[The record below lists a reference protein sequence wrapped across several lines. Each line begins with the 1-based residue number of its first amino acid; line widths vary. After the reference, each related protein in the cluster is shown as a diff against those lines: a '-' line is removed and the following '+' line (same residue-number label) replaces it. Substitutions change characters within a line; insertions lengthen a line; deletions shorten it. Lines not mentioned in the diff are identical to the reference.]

1 MIRPKPDIPER
12 IPVLSF
18 PTPEGQADLLFYEI
32 RDGDLP
38 KNKSWSYGD
47 PHPDTAKFPHHEL
60 VFVTA
65 EGGAGWQRW
74 YYSANRENQHRYNW
88 QLTDTP
94 DWPQLTQTFIVRRSD
109 FSVTSTYDMPPVE
122 VLAYPLEWTVTG
134 VEERPINDEVLASTF
149 VMVAVTREKLRV
161 RQVIASLSIGTI
173 ANVTA
178 LSTLGTLLAINDYIE
193 CPATYLPPGVR
204 VSNFSP
210 PATAYTAVAAFATGT
225 FDAVAVRYVD
235 SEIIG
240 KEFDPEINATTSFR
254 RAKVPAN
261 TTIPSGIQSDGSI
274 VELQPINT
282 LWSIKNTKKAAG
294 LAGSAINGKAT
305 RTFQIVTNWA
315 WPAVLDYVNIT
326 PVYADNSDIYSAVTG
341 YVTSPRFVA
350 DAYSGPCLATI
361 IEEWT
366 SALPV
371 VGGDPTWNSTK
382 ATSPLLPEPTPLL
395 PKAISFNSPLLDV
408 SVQECLHDYI
418 TFYAANFQQEFP
430 ATNYT
435 RWPGSIVAEV
445 DLRAHQGG
453 WLKRVMLVNCP
464 SQAGVAPELYLTVGT
479 TFATSFQLNWGNLA
493 YTTALKLD
501 VSSDP
506 TFKTGFLP
514 GFKDFSVLGLAT
526 KTVTGASRG
535 VPYYSR
541 LTVTRTTGAT
551 TVVRESNIA
560 VVMCPPQAEIAL
572 STPGPDGLVNTID
585 DVPLP
590 AVTGVI
596 DFGQAQTTE
605 DTFKTIIIRN
615 DGLLSLSG
623 IAVVFEGGYRSYFSV
638 VGTLPTSVAPGGY
651 ATVLV
656 KMRPTAAVGAISVS
670 MTITSNAVNI
680 PSYLVTLTGTAVQ
693 PEIDV
698 LYAGVSRPSGGS
710 TVALGNVNT
719 GSVGTFSFSILNTG
733 NGALTAVVG
742 ISDSSSPP
750 PWDLLS
756 SPEAPIAAGATGT
769 FSVSFTPTEAGAKTL
784 SVSINNNDPTGAED
798 PYLLTL
804 SATGVA
810 VGLIDVTAPS
820 GADLSPGASYYFGF
834 SAATVLKQATFGV
847 VNRGAGTLSSLAA
860 TLSGTD
866 AAQFSVGSFVTSVV
880 SGGTANL
887 TIGFT
892 PTTSGLK
899 SAVLTVA
906 SSDPNQPTY
915 VINLTGTGGTEHE
928 IQVESPLGSILTDN
942 TGVSTYGSMLTGTS
956 RTKRFWVRNVGN
968 ADLTGL
974 AATLT
979 GTDAAKFFVTNV
991 VLADS
996 TTVVTRLEP
1005 GQSAFVDVTLTP
1017 GTTVG
1022 PLEAKLN
1029 IASNDH
1035 DENPFEVP
1043 LLGFSYNSGSLPT
1056 SSSASLIL
1064 GQTSSSA
1071 DTTWVGAPSAAQLST
1086 SLGSRPAV
1094 SSSGRVAIADTV
1106 ANRVLIWNSYP
1117 ALATGQAADLVL
1129 GQPNLTSYSDS
1140 VAITQSN
1147 LRLPKAVAWY
1157 GEKLLVSDTVRNRIL
1172 IWNNPATNNQ
1182 AADMVLGQVNFTS
1195 GLPGASPT
1203 KFKGITDI
1211 FVVPSGSQA
1220 GKLIATDPGNYRVLI
1235 WNSFPAAS
1243 NAAANLALGQTSLSV
1258 ALLPTGPSYTPA
1270 GSLSLPRFR
1279 APSAACVSP
1288 VDGKLYIADAYFNR
1302 VLGYGSVPTSGVPP
1316 DIILFQTDLSTSFT
1330 GATRD
1335 WCNGPSGLS
1344 MNAVGQLAVSDT
1356 NNRRVL
1362 IFYTAPANGS
1372 QPHAVLGQP
1381 NFTTNSVLTRSE
1393 TTLNSAAGLTWQG
1406 GDLLVADRNRVAI
1419 FKP

>member
-109 FSVTSTYDMPPVE
+109 FSVTATYDMPPIE
-122 VLAYPLEWTVTG
+122 VLAYPLEWSVTG

-173 ANVTA
+173 AGAPA
-178 LSTLGTLLAINDYIE
+178 LSTQGTLLVINDYIE
-193 CPATYLPPGVR
+193 CPAAYLPPGVR
-204 VSNFSP
+204 VSNFSH
-210 PATAYTAVAAFATGT
+210 PATAYTAVAAFATGI

-235 SEIIG
+235 SEIVG
-240 KEFDPEINATTSFR
+240 REFDPEINATTSFR

-326 PVYADNSDIYSAVTG
+326 PVYVDDIYSAITG

-371 VGGDPTWNSTK
+371 VGGDSTWNSTK
-382 ATSPLLPEPTPLL
+382 TTSPLLPEPTPLL
-395 PKAISFNSPLLDV
+395 PKSISFNSPLLDV
-408 SVQECLHDYI
+408 NVPECLHDYI
-418 TFYAANFQQEFP
+418 TFFAANFQQEYP

-493 YTTALKLD
+493 ATTALKLD

-514 GFKDFSVLGLAT
+514 GFKEFSVLGLTT
-526 KTVTGASRG
+526 KLVEGASRG

-541 LTVTRTTGAT
+541 LTVTRTFGS
-551 TVVRESNIA
+551 TVVVRQSNIA

-585 DVPLP
+585 DVALP

-596 DFGQAQTTE
+596 AFGQAQTTE

-623 IAVVFEGGYRSYFSV
+623 IAVVFVGGYQSYFSV

-651 ATVLV
+651 ETVRV

-719 GSVGTFSFSILNTG
+719 GSVSTFSFNILNSG
-733 NGALTAVVG
+733 NGALTAVVD
-742 ISDSSSPP
+742 ISDSSSPS
-750 PWDLLS
+750 PWTLLS
-756 SPEAPIAAGATGT
+756 SPEAPIAAGDSGT
-769 FSVSFTPTEAGAKTL
+769 FSISFTPTEAGAKTL

-810 VGLIDVTAPS
+810 VGLIDVNSPS
-820 GADLSPGASYYFGF
+820 GVDLSPGDSYYFGF
-834 SAATVLKQATFGV
+834 SAATVLKQATFVV
-847 VNRGAGTLSSLAA
+847 VNRGVGTLNSLAA

-866 AAQFSVGSFVTSVV
+866 AAQFSVGSLVTSVV

-892 PTTSGLK
+892 PATTGLK
-899 SAVLTVA
+899 SAVLTIA

-928 IQVESPLGSILTDN
+928 IQVESPLGSILIDN

-956 RTKRFWVRNVGN
+956 RTKRFWIRNVGN

-996 TTVVTRLEP
+996 TTVVTRLDP

-1017 GTTVG
+1017 GITVG
-1022 PLEAKLN
+1022 PLEAVLN

-1043 LLGFSYNSGSLPT
+1043 LLGFAYNSGSIST
-1056 SSSASLIL
+1056 SDSASLIL
-1064 GQTSSSA
+1064 GQTSASA
-1071 DTTWVGAPSAAQLST
+1071 NINSISAAGLYT

-1106 ANRVLIWNSYP
+1106 VNRVLIWNSYP
-1117 ALATGQAADLVL
+1117 ALATGQAADLVI
-1129 GQPNLTSYSDS
+1129 GQPNFTSA
-1140 VAITQSN
+1140 VVTGITASN
-1147 LRLPKAVAWY
+1147 LQLPKAVAWY
-1157 GEKLLVSDTVRNRIL
+1157 GEKLLVADTGRNRIL
-1172 IWNNPATNNQ
+1172 IWNNPTANNQ
-1182 AADMVLGQVNFTS
+1182 AADMVLGQGTSFITGTAGVS
-1195 GLPGASPT
+1195 GL
-1203 KFKGITDI
+1203 KFRGITDI

-1220 GKLIATDPGNYRVLI
+1220 GKIIATDPGNYRVLI
-1235 WNSFPAAS
+1235 WNSFPTGS
-1243 NAAANLALGQTSLSV
+1243 NAPANLALGQPNLT
-1258 ALLPTGPSYTPA
+1258 TGTDPA
-1270 GSLSLPRFR
+1270 AARTFVFSTTNKVVVPRFKK
-1279 APSAACVSP
+1279 PSAVCVSP
-1288 VDGKLYIADAYFNR
+1288 LDGKLYIADATFNR
-1302 VLGYGSVPTSGVPP
+1302 VLGYGSIPTSGATPP
-1316 DIILFQTDLSTSFT
+1316 DIILFQTDLSSSST
-1330 GATRD
+1330 GATRN

-1362 IFYTAPANGS
+1362 IFYTAPATGS

-1381 NFTTNSVLTRSE
+1381 NFTTNSILARSE
-1393 TTLNSAAGLTWQG
+1393 TTLNDATGLTWQS
-1406 GDLLVADRNRVAI
+1406 GDLLVSDLNRIAI